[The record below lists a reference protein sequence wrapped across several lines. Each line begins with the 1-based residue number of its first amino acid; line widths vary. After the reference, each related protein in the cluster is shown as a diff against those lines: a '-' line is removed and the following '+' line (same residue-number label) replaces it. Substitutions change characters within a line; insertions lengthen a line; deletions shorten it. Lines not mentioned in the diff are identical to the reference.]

1 MAAGAS
7 PSALPAPATRPRD
20 GRWTLLS
27 LYLFCLVLGGGFLAV
42 SVLGDALG
50 DAGDL
55 DLDADMDLDADG
67 ADAHASKLFSLRG
80 LVYALFGFGA
90 VGTALTLATPGLPAA
105 LRLAFAA
112 AGGLA
117 SGALITITFRW
128 LAATESGA
136 HGGDDAFVGL
146 SGAVTLPLG
155 GPGPGAVAVE
165 RGARRYTL
173 RALPHPARGDA
184 AGDPS
189 AWTSVVVVD
198 MHAGVARVA
207 PVEPDLSLEP

>member
-1 MAAGAS
+1 
-7 PSALPAPATRPRD
+7 
-20 GRWTLLS
+20 
-27 LYLFCLVLGGGFLAV
+27 
-42 SVLGDALG
+42 
-50 DAGDL
+50 
-55 DLDADMDLDADG
+55 MDLDSG
-67 ADAHASKLFSLRG
+67 GGDAHAAKIFSLRG

-105 LRLAFAA
+105 LRLAFSV

-117 SGALITITFRW
+117 SGALITVTFGW

-136 HGGDDAFVGL
+136 RDGDDAFVGL

-173 RALPHPARGDA
+173 RALPHPARTEAG
-184 AGDPS
+184 GDPS

-198 MHAGVARVA
+198 MNAGVARVA
-207 PVEPDLSLEP
+207 PVDPDLSLEP